1 MQEQAQ
7 LMRKHLKDKQ
17 ERHQKKRDEM
27 AAAKAKYEAAKDDQN
42 EKLRERATETLVGNI
57 FTFGI
62 YGMATAGDAAEQRK

>member
-42 EKLRERATETLVGNI
+42 EKLRQRETETAVANA
-57 FTFGI
+57 FTFGL
-62 YGMATAGDAAEQRK
+62 YGMATADDAAEQRK